1 MIKGQDIHPGLVG
14 IRNRILNRR
23 AQKNLLRNRRRR
35 RRVGEILVSDR
46 VRSGVRLAFGLAA
59 TVRGRGG
66 AFGVLAGTPADGDVP
81 KGSAFGPI
89 TSAALAEM
97 AGLS

>member
-35 RRVGEILVSDR
+35 GGVREILVTDR

-59 TVRGRGG
+59 TVRGRG
-66 AFGVLAGTPADGDVP
+66 ACGVLAGAPTDGNVP